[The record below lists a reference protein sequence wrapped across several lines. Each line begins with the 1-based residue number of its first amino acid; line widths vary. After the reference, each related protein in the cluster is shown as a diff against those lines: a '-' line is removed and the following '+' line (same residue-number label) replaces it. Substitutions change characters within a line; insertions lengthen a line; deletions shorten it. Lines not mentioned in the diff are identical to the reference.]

1 MAPSLLAQIEKMRIF
16 EKPFLGLLIAAFA
29 IGYVA
34 AQNNEKQARPIVS
47 TDVNVPRSTPAYAE
61 VLLRETE
68 LKAEIESILLDY
80 TEDYPKVKEIRFEL
94 ESLSS
99 EMDRLLALKPNEIS
113 KLTQALGKLILG
125 KVSNQTQLRQLRLQ
139 YADEHPL
146 VKRQR
151 KKVEVYESA
160 IKQILG

>member
-1 MAPSLLAQIEKMRIF
+1 MRMLVPVICLSSLALLCPFSVQPQSATKQP
-16 EKPFLGLLIAAFA
+16 KPV
-29 IGYVA
+29 VA
-34 AQNNEKQARPIVS
+34 ESNGIRA
-47 TDVNVPRSTPAYAE
+47 TPAYAE

-80 TEDYPKVKEIRFEL
+80 TEDYPKVKEMRFEL
-94 ESLSS
+94 ELLSS
-99 EMDRLLALKPNEIS
+99 EMDRLLAVKPNDIG

-125 KVSNQTQLRQLRLQ
+125 KVSNQTTLRQLRLQ
-139 YADEHPL
+139 YADEHPS

-151 KKVEVYESA
+151 KKVEIYEAA